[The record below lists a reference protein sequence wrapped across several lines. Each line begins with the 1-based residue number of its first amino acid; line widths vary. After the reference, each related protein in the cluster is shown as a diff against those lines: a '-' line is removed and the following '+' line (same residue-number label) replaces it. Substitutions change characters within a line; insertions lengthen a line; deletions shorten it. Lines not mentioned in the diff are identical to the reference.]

1 MEDLNNKSTEK
12 LESSLME
19 KLKNYIKNYW
29 STSINPSFS
38 ASYTCSSSNSANSAN
53 SVTPNNSSN
62 KLNSINTINTITNV
76 SGFSTATSGY
86 CDVTGTS
93 YSDEYTWDVLGGKFA
108 LDTETMEKIIE
119 KTLDRDEDLYPIV
132 EKYLINHLEKIMDN
146 PDKIVQKLL
155 ENKDTKIK
163 ELEEEVE
170 NLKQLVKQQGTIIEE
185 IHNRLIFDERKL
197 PDDYGGYYDGNKIWY
212 GGYKYDPNNVTCTYK
227 SYDSGNYWKNIN

>member
-38 ASYTCSSSNSANSAN
+38 ASYTCSSSNSANS
-53 SVTPNNSSN
+53 VTPNNSSN

-86 CDVTGTS
+86 CDVTGAS

-197 PDDYGGYYDGNKIWY
+197 PDDYGSYYDGNKIWY

-227 SYDSGNYWKNIN
+227 SYDSSNNWKNIN

>member
-1 MEDLNNKSTEK
+1 MEELNNNSTEK
-12 LESSLME
+12 SELSIME

-29 STSINPSFS
+29 PTSITSIDPSSS
-38 ASYTCSSSNSANSAN
+38 ASSYTCSYTSN

-62 KLNSINTINTITNV
+62 KLNSINTITNV
-76 SGFSTATSGY
+76 SGFNTTTASGY
-86 CDVTGTS
+86 YDDITGIS
-93 YSDEYTWDVLGGKFA
+93 SNDEYTWDVLGGKFA
-108 LDTETMEKIIE
+108 LDTETVEKIIE
-119 KTLDRDEDLYPIV
+119 KTLDKDEDLYPIV

-170 NLKQLVKQQGTIIEE
+170 NLKQLVKQQGTVIEE

-197 PDDYGGYYDGNKIWY
+197 PDDYGGYYDGTKIWY
-212 GGYKYDPNNVTCTYK
+212 GGYKYDPNNVTCY
-227 SYDSGNYWKNIN
+227 SYNSDGNYWKNIN